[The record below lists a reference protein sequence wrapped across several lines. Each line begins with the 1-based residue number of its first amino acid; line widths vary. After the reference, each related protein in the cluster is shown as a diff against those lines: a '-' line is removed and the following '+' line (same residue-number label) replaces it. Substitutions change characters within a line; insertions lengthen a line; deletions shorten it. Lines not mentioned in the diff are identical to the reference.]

1 MVPIVDVLNMHE
13 SVEMLGC
20 RQSSLH
26 LFDKMVFNLGF
37 YFISYGQFF
46 FFFFLISNKD
56 IYSRNYL
63 MQKNIRQREKYNG
76 REREKRKKEG
86 KERILITQERAK
98 EQREGITRGESPSPR
113 PVK

>member
-1 MVPIVDVLNMHE
+1 M
-13 SVEMLGC
+13 
-20 RQSSLH
+20 
-26 LFDKMVFNLGF
+26 
-37 YFISYGQFF
+37 
-46 FFFFLISNKD
+46 ISNKD